1 MVQPLIKSHQ
11 SMQQLFFRMILNYLT
26 KPFFLP
32 AEIPAPDGKLCAA
45 GWARTAVS
53 QTSENLES

>member
-1 MVQPLIKSHQ
+1 
-11 SMQQLFFRMILNYLT
+11 MILNYLT